1 MKDPDPC
8 KYGTPHHPAQP
19 GGPLLGRILRFLHRQ
34 IMRIAYIAHPIGGD
48 VENNLKKITEIVRKI
63 NHEENQVVPFAPYY
77 LDLLTLEDS
86 IPEERVRGIRNG
98 TELLKRKFIDEIRL
112 YGNRISPGMWGEIR
126 KAQEL
131 GIEIRP
137 MTKETT
143 KEFILNPLD

>member
-1 MKDPDPC
+1 
-8 KYGTPHHPAQP
+8 
-19 GGPLLGRILRFLHRQ
+19 
-34 IMRIAYIAHPIGGD
+34 MRIAYIAHPIGGD